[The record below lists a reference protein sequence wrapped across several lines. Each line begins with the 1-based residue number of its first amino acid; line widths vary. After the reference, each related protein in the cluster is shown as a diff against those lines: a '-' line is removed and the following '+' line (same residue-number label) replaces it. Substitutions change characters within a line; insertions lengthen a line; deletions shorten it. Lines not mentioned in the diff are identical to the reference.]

1 MKTFNKYIK
10 LIILQMAI
18 ITAFIVALTI
28 VKFFDSAEYKKF
40 INTYSFYSSYDTS
53 TKLVYEGNNN

>member
-1 MKTFNKYIK
+1 
-10 LIILQMAI
+10 MAI